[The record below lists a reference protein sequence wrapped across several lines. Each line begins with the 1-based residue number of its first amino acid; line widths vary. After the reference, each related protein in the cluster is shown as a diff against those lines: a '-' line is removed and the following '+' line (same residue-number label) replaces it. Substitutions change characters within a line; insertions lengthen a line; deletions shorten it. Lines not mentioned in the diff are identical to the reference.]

1 MHATIEKF
9 GYPSS
14 LLHDYRSWVVL
25 LRPAQPTLGSLVLAC
40 KEDATSLGAVSSAAY
55 ADLATVTADIER
67 VLRQAFDVR
76 KMNYLAL
83 MMVDPHVH
91 FHVIPRYSEL
101 RYFDGVSCADAAWPR
116 PPDLS
121 STLSL
126 THAQMGALHAKLLAT
141 WPNQVFSAGSTAE

>member
-14 LLHDYRSWVVL
+14 LLHEYRSWVVL

-40 KEDATSLGAVSSAAY
+40 KEEAASLGAVSAAAY
-55 ADLATVTADIER
+55 AELAIATADLER
-67 VLRQAFDVR
+67 VLRQAFDFR
-76 KMNYLAL
+76 KINYLAL

-91 FHVIPRYSEL
+91 FHVIPRYSEP
-101 RYFDGVSCADAAWPR
+101 REFEGSSCGDAAWPK

-126 THAQMGALHAKLLAT
+126 TPVQMGVLYAKLLVA
-141 WPNQVFSAGSTAE
+141 WPA

>member
-1 MHATIEKF
+1 MNATIKKF

-14 LLHDYRSWVVL
+14 LLHEYRSWVVL

-55 ADLATVTADIER
+55 AELATAIADLEH
-67 VLRQAFDVR
+67 VLRQAFDFR
-76 KMNYLAL
+76 KINYLAL

-91 FHVIPRYSEL
+91 FHVIPRYAEP
-101 RYFDGVSCADAAWPR
+101 RDFDGAICGDAAWPK

-121 STLSL
+121 SALAL
-126 THAQMGALHAKLLAT
+126 TAAQMDALHARLLAA
-141 WPNQVFSAGSTAE
+141 WRK